1 MMRFVR
7 GREGGAREVR
17 VRENEP
23 PEDPRVIEEVKE
35 KGRRARESAG
45 EVRGGV

>member
-1 MMRFVR
+1 MIRLVR

-17 VRENEP
+17 VREKDP
-23 PEDPRVIEEVKE
+23 PEEPSVIEEVKE
-35 KGRRARESAG
+35 KGRSASESAG